1 MSNPRD
7 EISRFLTGMSDDL
20 VEEFHSS
27 ILHYS
32 MNISRLMFHDQQ
44 VEESRLRRKNRETKR
59 DKSFESCYSKRR
71 LEI

>member
-27 ILHYS
+27 ILHYN

-44 VEESRLRRKNRETKR
+44 VEESRLRRKNIEAKR
-59 DKSFESCYSKRR
+59 AKAYEGGSSTGR
-71 LEI
+71 